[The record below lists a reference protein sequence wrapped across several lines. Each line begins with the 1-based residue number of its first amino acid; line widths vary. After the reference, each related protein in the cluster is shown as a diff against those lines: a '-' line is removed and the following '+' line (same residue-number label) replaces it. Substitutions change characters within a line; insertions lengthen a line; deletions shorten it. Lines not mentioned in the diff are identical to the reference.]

1 MPDSVKSNAVNN
13 SIRFTSIPLT
23 KLTKKQLIELF
34 TGRVATPLSPESL
47 YHNTLRAAFEQ
58 IAAFVSALVP
68 TMNSEDRIA
77 VYRGMAVLRRLIDEE
92 IAKRKK
98 IN

>member
-1 MPDSVKSNAVNN
+1 MDA
-13 SIRFTSIPLT
+13 
-23 KLTKKQLIELF
+23 
-34 TGRVATPLSPESL
+34 
-47 YHNTLRAAFEQ
+47 NTLRAAFEQ